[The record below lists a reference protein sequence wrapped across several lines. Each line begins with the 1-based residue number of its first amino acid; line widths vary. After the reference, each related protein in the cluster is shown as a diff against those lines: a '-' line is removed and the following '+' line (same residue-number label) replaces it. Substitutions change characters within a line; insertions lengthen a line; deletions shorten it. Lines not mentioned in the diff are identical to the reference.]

1 MATAIEIIN
10 AACHELGLPT
20 VSLSGA
26 TGDTLGSQSLS
37 LLNALGQ
44 ELVRVHD
51 WQFLEKTMG
60 FVGDGIAD
68 QFDMP
73 ADFGRQVNQTQ
84 WAVNNRRPMMG
95 PDSAQ
100 VWSWTQ
106 YGIVS
111 VGVYFR
117 YRILGNKYTVFPVP
131 GVGEEFA
138 MYYISKNWVIDQD
151 PPNDPKS
158 SITKTGDI
166 PLFDERL
173 LICGLKV
180 KLWGQKGF
188 DTTILQD
195 EFNFMLAAVK
205 AQNQGARVID
215 LTGIC
220 RNLYISWTNI
230 PETGYG
236 G

>member
-1 MATAIEIIN
+1 MATALEIIN
-10 AACHELGLPT
+10 AACHELGLPS
-20 VSLSGA
+20 VSLTGQ
-26 TGDTLGSQSLS
+26 TGDTLGSQSLA

-51 WQFLEKTMG
+51 WQFLEKIMT
-60 FVGDGIAD
+60 FTGDGVAD
-68 QFDMP
+68 FFPMP

-84 WAVNNRRPMMG
+84 WATKDKRPMQG

-100 VWSWTQ
+100 IWSWTQ
-106 YGIVS
+106 YGVVS
-111 VGVYFR
+111 AGVFFR
-117 YRILGNKYTVFPVP
+117 YRILGNQYTVFPVP

-138 MYYISKNWVIDQD
+138 MYYISKNWVQDQD
-151 PPNDPKS
+151 PPLSFKDAC
-158 SITKTGDI
+158 TKTGDI
-166 PLFDERL
+166 PLFDSRL

-195 EFNFMLAAVK
+195 EFNYMLAAVK

-215 LTGIC
+215 LTGVGSHM
-220 RNLYISWTNI
+220 YINWQNI
-230 PETGYG
+230 PESGFG
-236 G
+236 V